1 MYFVHDNPAPLELQ
15 LINEL
20 DIDSLRFNML
30 FSAFSFPNI
39 FMTLIS
45 GYLVDKFG
53 VRKIAYIAAG
63 LSLIGQAIFALSINL
78 KSYPA
83 AVVGRALFGIGG
95 ESLELAQSII
105 IINWFTGRELSMSIG
120 LNNSIC
126 FLGITSNQ
134 NLEPIIAEKTSVAFT
149 IWVGFL
155 LCIVFF
161 CSSILVVRIDKKK
174 DHLLKDSEKNEAVE
188 SEKFKFR
195 DIKKLTINYWLV
207 IINYLATASVVYCF
221 SNITSGYFQIRF
233 GYDEVHAGNI
243 MSAVFGVCA
252 LLSPIIGYIV
262 DKIGKRLIMIVVA
275 DFFIMSAHIL
285 FILTPDGSEPIHPIF
300 YLIFIGLA
308 YSVHSTA
315 LWSALP
321 FTVEEKILGT
331 AYGGSYSLANIGFFI
346 VPLIVGSLQ
355 ETKTMHGYFWVGIFF
370 IILAFIGICTGL
382 ALLILDKNKGGNLNS
397 KFPRAP
403 QSMTLNNVNR
413 IAKLRH
419 FNSSDNFGIPH
430 HSTKKVIP
438 FNNSFG

>member
-1 MYFVHDNPAPLELQ
+1 
-15 LINEL
+15 
-20 DIDSLRFNML
+20 ML

-39 FMTLIS
+39 FMTLVS
-45 GYLVDKFG
+45 GYLIDKFG
-53 VRKIAYIAAG
+53 VRKIVYIAASI
-63 LSLIGQAIFALSINL
+63 SLIGQAIFALSINL

-105 IINWFTGRELSMSIG
+105 IVNWFTGKELSMSIG
-120 LNNSIC
+120 LSNSIC

-149 IWVGFL
+149 IWVGFF
-155 LCIVFF
+155 LCIAFF
-161 CSSILVVRIDKKK
+161 CTSIFVVKIDKKK
-174 DHLLKDSEKNEAVE
+174 DRLLKDSESNETIE
-188 SEKFKFR
+188 SEKFKLR
-195 DIKKLTINYWLV
+195 DVKKLTINYWLV

-252 LLSPIIGYIV
+252 LLSPIIGIIV
-262 DKIGKRLIMIVVA
+262 DRIGKRLTMIVVA
-275 DFFIMSAHIL
+275 DFVIMSTHIL

-321 FTVEEKILGT
+321 FTIEEKILGT
-331 AYGGSYSLANIGFFI
+331 AYGGSYSIVNCGFFI
-346 VPLIVGSLQ
+346 VPLAIGSLQ
-355 ETKTMHGYFWVGIFF
+355 ETKTMHGYFWVGIFL

-382 ALLILDKNKGGNLNS
+382 ALLILDKKKGGNLNS
-397 KFPRAP
+397 KCPRAP
-403 QSMTLNNVNR
+403 QSLTFKNINR
-413 IAKLRH
+413 IAELRH
-419 FNSSDNFGIPH
+419 FNSFDNFRIHPH
-430 HSTKKVIP
+430 SIRKVIP
-438 FNNSFG
+438 YSNSFG